1 MQLLLKDS
9 SIELDRTMIMGHIDL
24 QTSNPLS
31 LDEISDLAEDYKESG
46 ATFLEFSVNKYDTE
60 DSSNDAEIDMVT
72 AALEAV
78 SDCGLI
84 LGVYT
89 SKPEVMEKVAQCGA
103 QFIVDPLAL
112 RVPGAM
118 QAIASSKMAVCLL
131 YDQTCTFKEEDDHD
145 DPCAAVSEFFYER
158 LDACM
163 NAHIDQQKIMLDPM
177 IGVHTSVEF
186 RLKMFGR
193 LKTFHSFG
201 LPLSCSLPRLVSQEM
216 ATSENLVTEQN
227 MSVATAVALFAEQQ
241 GIRIIRTQKVYD
253 LAYAINSWHALHQS
267 ARPFKLTRALG
278 KKLRNLARKRQYCL
292 LYG

>member
-1 MQLLLKDS
+1 MQLFLKDT

-24 QTSNPLS
+24 QTSDPLS

-46 ATFLEFSVNKYDTE
+46 ATFLEFSVDKYAKE
-60 DSSNDAEIDMVT
+60 KCSVDAEIDMVT

-78 SDCGLI
+78 ADLDLI

-89 SKPEVMEKVAQCGA
+89 SKPEVMEKVATCGA

-112 RVPGAM
+112 REPGAM
-118 QAIASSKMAVCLL
+118 QVIASTKMAVCLL
-131 YDQTCTFKEEDDHD
+131 YDQGSSFKEDDSD

-163 NAHIDQQKIMLDPM
+163 NAHIGQQKIILDPM

-201 LPLSCSLPRLVSQEM
+201 MPLSCSLPRLVSQETV
-216 ATSENLVTEQN
+216 TSENIATEQN

-241 GIRIIRTQKVYD
+241 GIHIIRTQKVYD
-253 LAYAINSWHALHQS
+253 LAFAINSWHALHQS
-267 ARPFKLTRALG
+267 ARPFKLTRAIG
-278 KKLRNLARKRQYCL
+278 KKLRSFARGRRKDM
-292 LYG
+292 